1 MTIDHR
7 NATRNLVL
15 TQLTDAQLLDELD
28 EVVLRATEG
37 DSQAVGAIAIAFS
50 PMLLEEAREELG
62 PFHEQEDADVLQ
74 TFCLEL
80 MEGQHVFPRI
90 RGAAIPWMKRMI
102 RIIANRHIGERGP
115 DWDLAG

>member
-1 MTIDHR
+1 MTIDKR
-7 NATRNLVL
+7 NAALQLVP
-15 TQLTDAQLLDELD
+15 TERTDEQLLDELD
-28 EVVLRATEG
+28 ELVLRATEG
-37 DSQAVGAIAIAFS
+37 DSRAVGAIAIAFS
-50 PMLLEEAREELG
+50 PTLLEVAREELG
-62 PFHEQEDADVLQ
+62 PIHRQDDADVLQ

-102 RIIANRHIGERGP
+102 RIIARRHIGERGP